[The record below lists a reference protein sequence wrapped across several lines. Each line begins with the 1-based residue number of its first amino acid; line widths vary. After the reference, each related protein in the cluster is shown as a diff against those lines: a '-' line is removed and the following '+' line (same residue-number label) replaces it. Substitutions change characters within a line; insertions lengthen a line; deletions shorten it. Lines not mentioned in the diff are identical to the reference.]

1 MKQEKNR
8 ELVKAQKMDQSASV
22 EAYCGSGYS
31 SSKYGTSCASAYT
44 CNANGVSSPHED
56 DDILL

>member
-8 ELVKAQKMDQSASV
+8 ELVKAQKMDQSVSV
-22 EAYCGSGYS
+22 EAHCGSGYKS
-31 SSKYGTSCASAYT
+31 DRYGTACASAYS
-44 CNANGVSSPHED
+44 CGPNGVSSPHED